1 MSDLTGNWTRRD
13 WLWVVASS
21 TLGGVALLHG
31 QGQRA
36 WGVQVYTVRDQ
47 LAKQPLETFKAI
59 AAIGYKEV
67 ELFGPDFDK
76 HVPLAKEAGLT
87 PVSTHIQAS
96 QVLGNTAPG
105 AVDQI
110 FDGIAKLGLKY
121 AVVSYIPPNER
132 GKDRAAY
139 QKFGEDMN
147 RAGQS
152 AMRAG
157 LTFGYHNHA
166 FEFGKLPDGT
176 RPIDVMIESIDPA
189 LVRFE
194 IDVFWV
200 SVSGNDPVELL
211 RKFGKRVAL
220 VHLKDKAKTTPV
232 QTDENVP
239 KDSFAEVGSGSLD
252 FPAILKAAQAAGVQH
267 YFVEQDQTPGDP
279 IASLKK
285 SYEYLSHLT

>member
-1 MSDLTGNWTRRD
+1 
-13 WLWVVASS
+13 
-21 TLGGVALLHG
+21 
-31 QGQRA
+31 
-36 WGVQVYTVRDQ
+36 
-47 LAKQPLETFKAI
+47 
-59 AAIGYKEV
+59 
-67 ELFGPDFDK
+67 
-76 HVPLAKEAGLT
+76 
-87 PVSTHIQAS
+87 
-96 QVLGNTAPG
+96 
-105 AVDQI
+105 
-110 FDGIAKLGLKY
+110 
-121 AVVSYIPPNER
+121 
-132 GKDRAAY
+132 
-139 QKFGEDMN
+139 
-147 RAGQS
+147 
-152 AMRAG
+152 MRAG